1 MHQVIHSPRLPLRQ
15 VALAALLAAAAVPA
29 VGVTLQER
37 IAAASETAGS
47 SSNTCLAARPFYWE
61 VGSASQQLAGG
72 SVNAD
77 GDPKTYTRTS
87 RLNLG
92 STSKWVFAAYVLERT
107 GGTLTS
113 DQQAK
118 LQHLSGY
125 VSLGKCYPG
134 QTVGSCYRYEDN
146 ETLTPEAIGKFD
158 YDGGHMQRLA
168 MDLGLGKLKRQQ
180 LASEVLSYIGTQLP
194 LGFSVP
200 MPAGG
205 ANGTP
210 AGIAAFLRK
219 LMNQQMVLGAQL
231 GASPVC
237 TNPTTCA
244 AGEALGTPVPLEE
257 SWTYSLGHWVE
268 SDPVRGDGSFSSPG
282 TLGFYPWISA
292 NVTSYGMIAR
302 DVDAGNSWPSV
313 QCGRQVRKAW
323 QTGVP
328 QHDPQ

>member
-1 MHQVIHSPRLPLRQ
+1 MPQMPPFPRLPMCTA
-15 VALAALLAAAAVPA
+15 ALATLCFAAGPA
-29 VGVTLQER
+29 SAVTLQER
-37 IAAASETAGS
+37 IAAATETAQS
-47 SSNTCLAARPFYWE
+47 ASNSCVGARPFYWE

-77 GDPKTYTRTS
+77 GDPKTYTRSS

-92 STSKWVFAAYVLERT
+92 SVSKWVFAAYVLERT
-107 GGTLTS
+107 GGVLTE
-113 DQQAK
+113 DQRTK

-134 QTVGSCYRYEDN
+134 QTVGACYRYEDN
-146 ETLTPEAIGKFD
+146 ETFTPEAVGAFD

-180 LASEVLSYIGTQLP
+180 LATEVLSYVGTQLP

-210 AGIAAFLRK
+210 GGIAAFLRK
-219 LMNQQMVLGAQL
+219 LMNAQLLLGAQL

-237 TNPTTCA
+237 TNPTTCST
-244 AGEALGTPVPLEE
+244 GEALGTPVPLEE

-268 SDPVRGDGSFSSPG
+268 SDPVRGDGSFSSAG

-292 NVTSYGMIAR
+292 NKTSYGLIAR

-323 QTGVP
+323 QTGTP
-328 QHDPQ
+328 QHEPQ